1 MSPPLDPADSDPLI
15 RRARALRDEARLLAE
30 EGAAVRVLIHQT
42 IQRSRQLRSPA
53 FNPSAL
59 SWNAGCASDMA
70 GGRPELGVGTMAVA
84 ATANPVT
91 IATGP
96 QAAA

>member
-1 MSPPLDPADSDPLI
+1 MSPPLDPADCDPLI

-42 IQRSRQLRSPA
+42 IQRSRQLRSPGYK
-53 FNPSAL
+53 PWDVPESAGHT
-59 SWNAGCASDMA
+59 SSTAD
-70 GGRPELGVGTMAVA
+70 GRPELGVGTVAVA
-84 ATANPVT
+84 AAANPFT